1 MFKLSIINPM
11 RILFYSLALL
21 LLKLSIVNVHAE
33 VIQVPIASQASDL
46 QSVAR
51 PERGSSK
58 EAVIAEFGNAIAV
71 GPAVGDPPISR
82 WEYQDFYV
90 YFEYQHVIHT
100 VLKHRPIN
108 LQE

>member
-1 MFKLSIINPM
+1 MFKLSIFKPM
-11 RILFYSLALL
+11 CILFYSLALVV
-21 LLKLSIVNVHAE
+21 LKLSIANVHAE

-51 PERGSSK
+51 PERGSSR

-90 YFEYQHVIHT
+90 YFEYEHVIHT

-108 LQE
+108 MEQ